1 MTILRHVI
9 LATHFIGLA
18 AILTGWVVWR
28 RTQVVEMLS
37 VWGARIQILT
47 GLALVGIAEALATEA
62 RPVNHANGR
71 GQARDRAR
79 RGRRLRDR
87 QRPGPQAAGGRR
99 RFARHRRGRVDRGQ
113 RPRGHA
119 LVSLPRPS

>member
-62 RPVNHANGR
+62 RPVNHAKVGVKLAIALAVVAVSEIAN
-71 GQARDRAR
+71 ARAR
-79 RGRRLRDR
+79 KR
-87 QRPGPQAAGGRR
+87 QGPTSIRSSPPG
-99 RFARHRRGRVDRGQ
+99 
-113 RPRGHA
+113 A
-119 LVSLPRPS
+119 LTVVSVLGTLW